1 MIEATNIYSNL
12 SDQTK
17 FRLIEINK
25 IRYYFNAKISEI
37 NIMSKYIAVFDYLD
51 KPLIALSATTGGISV
66 ISFASIIRAPEG
78 IASASFSL
86 IFSLT
91 TRIVKKL
98 LKITRNKQK
107 KHNKIIMK
115 TISKLNNIETLISQ
129 ALIEILKSVMKNVK
143 QSLI

>member
-1 MIEATNIYSNL
+1 MIEATNIYSDL

-17 FRLIEINK
+17 FRLIEISK
-25 IRYYFNAKISEI
+25 IKYYFNAKISEI
-37 NIMSKYIAVFDYLD
+37 NIMSKYIAIFDYLD
-51 KPLIALSATTGGISV
+51 KPLIALSATTRGISV
-66 ISFASIIRAPEG
+66 ISFSSIIGAPEG

-91 TRIVKKL
+91 TRIVQKL

-129 ALIEILKSVMKNVK
+129 ALIEILKSVMKNIK

>member
-1 MIEATNIYSNL
+1 MIEATNIYSKL

-25 IRYYFNAKISEI
+25 IKYYFNAKISEI
-37 NIMSKYIAVFDYLD
+37 NIMSKYIVIFDYLD
-51 KPLIALSATTGGISV
+51 KPLIATTGGISV
-66 ISFASIIRAPEG
+66 ISFASIIRASEG

-115 TISKLNNIETLISQ
+115 TISKLNNIETRICQ
-129 ALIEILKSVMKNVK
+129 ALIKILKSVMKNIK

>member
-25 IRYYFNAKISEI
+25 IKYYFNAKISEI
-37 NIMSKYIAVFDYLD
+37 NIMSKYIVIFDYLD
-51 KPLIALSATTGGISV
+51 KPLIATTGGISV
-66 ISFASIIRAPEG
+66 ISFASIIRASEG

-115 TISKLNNIETLISQ
+115 TISKLNNIETRISQ
-129 ALIEILKSVMKNVK
+129 ALIKILKSVMKNIK

>member
-1 MIEATNIYSNL
+1 M
-12 SDQTK
+12 
-17 FRLIEINK
+17 
-25 IRYYFNAKISEI
+25 
-37 NIMSKYIAVFDYLD
+37 AVFDYLD

-115 TISKLNNIETLISQ
+115 TISKLNNIETLRSQ

>member
-86 IFSLT
+86 IF
-91 TRIVKKL
+91 
-98 LKITRNKQK
+98 
-107 KHNKIIMK
+107 
-115 TISKLNNIETLISQ
+115 
-129 ALIEILKSVMKNVK
+129 
-143 QSLI
+143 

>member
-1 MIEATNIYSNL
+1 MIEATNIYSDL
-12 SDQTK
+12 SVQTK

-25 IRYYFNAKISEI
+25 IKYYFNAKISEI
-37 NIMSKYIAVFDYLD
+37 NIMSKYIAIFDYLD
-51 KPLIALSATTGGISV
+51 KPLIALSATTRGISV
-66 ISFASIIRAPEG
+66 ISFSSIIGAPEG

-86 IFSLT
+86 IFPLT
-91 TRIVKKL
+91 TRIVQKL

-129 ALIEILKSVMKNVK
+129 ALIEILKSVMKNIK

>member
-25 IRYYFNAKISEI
+25 IKYYFNAKISEI
-37 NIMSKYIAVFDYLD
+37 NIMSKYIAIFDYLD
-51 KPLIALSATTGGISV
+51 KPLIAFSATTGGISV
-66 ISFASIIRAPEG
+66 ISFASIIRASEG

-115 TISKLNNIETLISQ
+115 TISKLNNIETRISQ
-129 ALIEILKSVMKNVK
+129 ALIKILKSVMKNIK

>member
-1 MIEATNIYSNL
+1 MIEATNIYSDL
-12 SDQTK
+12 SHQTK

-25 IRYYFNAKISEI
+25 IKYYFNAKISEI
-37 NIMSKYIAVFDYLD
+37 NIMSKYIVIFDYLD
-51 KPLIALSATTGGISV
+51 KPLIATTGGISV
-66 ISFASIIRAPEG
+66 ISFASIIRASEG

-115 TISKLNNIETLISQ
+115 TISKLNNIKTRISQ
-129 ALIEILKSVMKNVK
+129 ALIKILKSVMKNIK